1 MTQEQVRKGNGPQSD
16 RAGRSRMPDPQAG
29 DGAANPTSFLTDVA
43 TLRQRAREHIGEGAV
58 TASYALPTQTVVRV
72 LNDALA
78 TEIVCVLRYRRHYY
92 MAEGIHSESV
102 KAEFLE
108 HANEEQ
114 AHADRL
120 ALRIVQLGGEPDLA
134 PEGLASRSHS
144 QYVEGHSL
152 REMIVEDLVAERIAI
167 DSYREIVQWLGDR
180 DPTTRK
186 LMEEILASEEEHADD
201 LVSLLTGMPKEPS
214 GGND

>member
-1 MTQEQVRKGNGPQSD
+1 MSQKMRQGQGGAPSSGVS
-16 RAGRSRMPDPQAG
+16 QADTRVG
-29 DGAANPTSFLTDVA
+29 DTPFLTDVA
-43 TLRQRAREHIGEGAV
+43 TLRKRAREHIDEGAV
-58 TASYALPTQTVVRV
+58 TSSYAMPAEQVVKV

-92 MAEGIHSESV
+92 MAQGIHSESV

-120 ALRIVQLGGEPDLA
+120 AERIVQLGGAPDLS
-134 PEGLASRSHS
+134 PEGLASRSHA
-144 QYVEGHSL
+144 QYVEGRTL

-167 DSYREIVQWLGDR
+167 DSYREIAQWLGDR
-180 DPTTRK
+180 DSTTRK
-186 LMEEILASEEEHADD
+186 MMEEILAAEEEHADD
-201 LVSLLTGMPKEPS
+201 LVSLLAGMPKD
-214 GGND
+214 G